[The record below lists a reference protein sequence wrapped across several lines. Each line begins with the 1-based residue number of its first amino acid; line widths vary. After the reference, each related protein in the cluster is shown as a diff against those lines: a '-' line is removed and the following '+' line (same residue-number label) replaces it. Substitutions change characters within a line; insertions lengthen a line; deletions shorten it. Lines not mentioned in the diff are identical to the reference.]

1 MIVEKNK
8 RGNGRMSGYIR
19 RGDEYLHPL
28 VRTCPTPIFDISL
41 RLCEILIFGQLD
53 LGDMSDV

>member
-1 MIVEKNK
+1 MP
-8 RGNGRMSGYIR
+8 GYIR

-28 VRTCPTPIFDISL
+28 VKTSPIPIFDISL
-41 RLCEILIFGQLD
+41 RLCEILIFGQPD